1 MKRRRTTGLLELLA
15 IAALSCVTFH
25 AMKAQAEEEPYTPT
39 LGNQTVSASES
50 REHDSAFAFL
60 LETYRQFQNNLIQT
74 DYSNRLNA
82 AASLTEIETRE
93 EVIALATQER
103 DLRIRKLAAQL
114 AIFTVAYGH
123 SPPRDEQAVSVG
135 VRNGVD
141 TESAAR
147 KLRNF
152 VVFAPA
158 TNGSPRADAVRTLP
172 ASAVLLDKYPN
183 P

>member
-1 MKRRRTTGLLELLA
+1 LA
-15 IAALSCVTFH
+15 IAALFCAAVH
-25 AMKAQAEEEPYTPT
+25 AIKVHAEPDSDT
-39 LGNQTVSASES
+39 LMPESQTES
-50 REHDSAFAFL
+50 TSGLCKHNSAFALL

-74 DYSNRLNA
+74 DYSNQLVA
-82 AASLTEIETRE
+82 AASLTESKTRK

-114 AIFTVAYGH
+114 AMFSVAYGH
-123 SPPRDEQAVSVG
+123 FPQDDEPVASAAA
-135 VRNGVD
+135 RNGLD
-141 TESAAR
+141 AKAAAK

-158 TNGSPRADAVRTLP
+158 TNSSPGAAAVQTLP
-172 ASAVLLDKYPN
+172 ASAVLLDEYPD